1 MTTQPNGPAGPST
14 PPITRLLAPI
24 RTQLRL
30 AAALAGTGQILTLVP
45 LAGIALIGRQALGLP
60 EAAATVPVLTVA
72 TICIAALVVGLSL
85 LTLAEYLAHLAD
97 NSLTDTL
104 RNRLTERLTQVPL
117 GWFTSRSSGSVKR
130 ALQDD
135 MNTLHELSAH
145 YFTTRARCF
154 GAIAAAAAF
163 LALVDWRMAIVSLA
177 PFPLYYL
184 IFGAT
189 RRSIGPDR
197 MASYVSAQTAIG
209 DAVGEFGRAMPVLRT
224 FGKTGEAH
232 EAYSEAVHRFL
243 DAFLRFTKPLVAPLA
258 TANALITPVTVVSI
272 VLASGALF
280 IGAGWMAPADLLPF
294 LLIAPGVSAPLLLLG
309 FMAHGLAHATAAA
322 DRIDAVLNT
331 PTLPVPA
338 PGEGVTPDG
347 NRLCFEAVSYA
358 YEDGTETLS
367 DIDLTLEPGTMTAI
381 VGASGAG
388 KSTIARLAL
397 RFFDPTEGRIT
408 LGGADLRDIA
418 PAELYRRMG
427 FVLQDVQLI
436 HASLHDNIALGRSDA
451 TREEV
456 TAAARAAQIHDRILA
471 LPQGYDSILGR
482 DAMLSG
488 GEAQRVSIARAL
500 LLDPP
505 LLVLDEVT
513 SAMDAEGELAL
524 QKALSELARG
534 RTLLVI
540 AHRLETVTGA
550 DRIVVLQ
557 DGRIAETGTHEAL
570 LARNGRYATLWAQS
584 GSQLPAPTQ
593 DPEIAR

>member
-1 MTTQPNGPAGPST
+1 IS
-14 PPITRLLAPI
+14 
-24 RTQLRL
+24 
-30 AAALAGTGQILTLVP
+30 
-45 LAGIALIGRQALGLP
+45 
-60 EAAATVPVLTVA
+60 
-72 TICIAALVVGLSL
+72 
-85 LTLAEYLAHLAD
+85 
-97 NSLTDTL
+97 
-104 RNRLTERLTQVPL
+104 
-117 GWFTSRSSGSVKR
+117 
-130 ALQDD
+130 
-135 MNTLHELSAH
+135 
-145 YFTTRARCF
+145 
-154 GAIAAAAAF
+154 
-163 LALVDWRMAIVSLA
+163 
-177 PFPLYYL
+177 
-184 IFGAT
+184 
-189 RRSIGPDR
+189 
-197 MASYVSAQTAIG
+197 
-209 DAVGEFGRAMPVLRT
+209 
-224 FGKTGEAH
+224 
-232 EAYSEAVHRFL
+232 
-243 DAFLRFTKPLVAPLA
+243 
-258 TANALITPVTVVSI
+258 
-272 VLASGALF
+272 
-280 IGAGWMAPADLLPF
+280 
-294 LLIAPGVSAPLLLLG
+294 
-309 FMAHGLAHATAAA
+309 
-322 DRIDAVLNT
+322 
-331 PTLPVPA
+331 
-338 PGEGVTPDG
+338 DG
-347 NRLCFEAVSYA
+347 NRLCFEAVGYA

-367 DIDLTLEPGTMTAI
+367 GIDLTLEPGTMTAI

-418 PAELYRRMG
+418 PAELYRRVG

-436 HASLHDNIALGRSDA
+436 HASLHDNIALGRPDA